1 MQGLPLEINDDK
13 NRNDWIEG
21 QYSISKEL
29 KTDLTIDEYIQYLNL
44 PKNNHYNKFNMI
56 KGFYSDSLQDNLI
69 EQYKLKPAIFINIDC
84 DIYTST
90 AEVLDF
96 IFRNKLYENG
106 KTIIRYDDWGGDFM
120 KKVLRMMKNLVW
132 EKQKLM

>member
-106 KTIIRYDDWGGDFM
+106 KTIIRYDDWGGI
-120 KKVLRMMKNLVW
+120 L
-132 EKQKLM
+132 